1 VQNRRMSALPELP
14 AQPPA
19 RAGQPG
25 QPGKPG
31 TAKPGLRERKKAR
44 TRAAIREHAFR
55 LFRERGY
62 DATTVE
68 QIAEAAEVS
77 PSTFF
82 RYFPTK
88 EDVVLQDDM
97 DLLWLEAVRAQ
108 PADLSP
114 VAALREGMHAAFASL
129 SAEQFAQVREGTK
142 LALTVPAVRARSLDE
157 FARTIGIIGAALAER
172 SGRDPT
178 DPAIRVFAGAV
189 VGVAMAAWF
198 AAPGDD
204 VTDFAKNFEEGLSL
218 LEAGLPL

>member
-1 VQNRRMSALPELP
+1 MSALPEQ
-14 AQPPA
+14 AVQPPG
-19 RAGQPG
+19 RPG
-25 QPGKPG
+25 QAGE
-31 TAKPGLRERKKAR
+31 ARPGLRERKKAR
-44 TRAAIREHAFR
+44 TRAAIREHALR
-55 LFRERGY
+55 LFREQGY

-68 QIAEAAEVS
+68 QIADAAEVS

-108 PADLSP
+108 PAHLSP
-114 VAALREGMHAAFASL
+114 VAALRASMHAVFAAL
-129 SAEQFAQVREGTK
+129 PAEEFAQLRESMK

-157 FARTIGIIGAALAER
+157 FSRTIGIIAAALAER
-172 SGRDPT
+172 SGRDPS
-178 DPAIRVFAGAV
+178 DPPLRVFAGAV

-198 AAPGDD
+198 EGPGDD
-204 VTDFAKNFEEGLSL
+204 LADFAKNFDEGLAL